1 LSREAPTKIRLLAL
15 RRALQI
21 AESVH
26 EILENKREVLL
37 AQLNLLIDSANEA
50 RRDLE
55 RYLLK
60 AYESLAVAVL
70 RIGEQK
76 VEEIAITTP
85 ALIEVEPLKKLIM
98 GLVTVTLKEKE
109 GLALPTVRYG
119 VEGTTVA
126 LDESIKALRDSI
138 NYILKLSELETTI
151 YRLVDELKNTQ
162 RLINA
167 LEYIIIPRYR
177 KELEFIESV
186 LEELARE
193 EFARQKIYKRR
204 RERGD

>member
-1 LSREAPTKIRLLAL
+1 
-15 RRALQI
+15 
-21 AESVH
+21 
-26 EILENKREVLL
+26 
-37 AQLNLLIDSANEA
+37 
-50 RRDLE
+50 
-55 RYLLK
+55 
-60 AYESLAVAVL
+60 
-70 RIGEQK
+70 
-76 VEEIAITTP
+76 
-85 ALIEVEPLKKLIM
+85 
-98 GLVTVTLKEKE
+98 TLKEKE